1 MTTGLPLFDAPR
13 LPQITACSDSAV
25 SRGWDADAAKQ
36 FILDTL
42 STGPAFS
49 QDIVE
54 AACASGLD
62 PSERRAFGGLF
73 ASLAHEGLI
82 ERDSYRTRSNGSPGL
97 VWRRR
102 TT

>member
-13 LPQITACSDSAV
+13 AAQITACTTAAV
-25 SRGWDADAAKQ
+25 QRGWSSDLAKQ

-62 PSERRAFGGLF
+62 PSERRA
-73 ASLAHEGLI
+73 A
-82 ERDSYRTRSNGSPGL
+82 YRIHHQ
-97 VWRRR
+97 
-102 TT
+102 